1 MLLEHEANAGQ
12 YIQLTWL
19 EQEELGQHG
28 ELGSI
33 VSVVLNEG
41 AFSFIR
47 LIRKPAKGE
56 Y

>member
-1 MLLEHEANAGQ
+1 MEH
-12 YIQLTWL
+12 
-19 EQEELGQHG
+19 EELGQQG

-41 AFSFIR
+41 ALSFIR
-47 LIRKPAKGE
+47 LIRKTAKSE